1 MGRDS
6 QPPCCD
12 QGFGAGAFCTGA
24 GFCTSGAAAPA
35 PAVQVYCTSGAGA
48 GCTDD
53 RAPTPAVQLSCTD
66 YSSVNTITKS

>member
-1 MGRDS
+1 MVLFEFVFLNGDFSGEVDERTN
-6 QPPCCD
+6 

-24 GFCTSGAAAPA
+24 GF
-35 PAVQVYCTSGAGA
+35 CTSGAGA